1 MGKLFELIDFLVSI
15 IDWFLN
21 LFTSLISLI
30 STTFTLVVSVFGDFS
45 IPPIIQLFMSI
56 FFSLSLGMFIWRL
69 IP

>member
-15 IDWFLN
+15 IDWFLQ

-30 STTFTLVVSVFGDFS
+30 STTFTLVVSVFGDFN